1 MPGLLYSVPL
11 TPWQAIVNPYLCQRF
26 LDTHRQVWVSLLWS
40 HCSFL
45 LDPGAHK
52 VFFFC
57 TLQESVSPIL
67 CKFWKLCGEVTG
79 TLLQEGLCHT
89 EVWCIQS
96 LCPCDRPLLTYTST
110 ADILTLKCR
119 SVWLCLYGIS
129 WYAHGFVWALHS
141 SLLSLGF
148 DSKQDFTPPTILLG
162 LLLCLWEWVV
172 FFFLFWWDP
181 TFSCWW
187 LFSNKLQFLS
197 SHRRR

>member
-1 MPGLLYSVPL
+1 MNTLPHSVYL
-11 TPWQAIVNPYLCQRF
+11 TMQQATTDPCLHWRL
-26 LDTHRQVWVSLLWS
+26 LDTHQQVWVSLFWGQY
-40 HCSFL
+40 SFL

-96 LCPCDRPLLTYTST
+96 LCPCGRPLLTYTST

-129 WYAHGFVWALHS
+129 WYAHGFV
-141 SLLSLGF
+141 
-148 DSKQDFTPPTILLG
+148 
-162 LLLCLWEWVV
+162 
-172 FFFLFWWDP
+172 
-181 TFSCWW
+181 
-187 LFSNKLQFLS
+187 
-197 SHRRR
+197 